1 MDFTQFTG
9 TGLPARKDGWSGALK
24 IKFLDHLA
32 TKGTVRAACA
42 AAGMSAEG
50 AYRLRRRDAL
60 FARGWAA
67 ALVLAREAGSDE
79 LACRALDGV
88 EEEIWYRGEMV
99 GTRRKYDTRLLLA
112 HLARL
117 DRQVEQSP
125 GEDDAARFQEL
136 LAALAEGDRPCTSGD
151 DPLPPSREDFIAK
164 ARELAWGEAYR
175 APIDRPCGADDCDSD
190 EWGEE
195 DEEIG
200 RDGYYRDDTLEQR
213 DDAAWAAGEEA
224 ATEAAARW
232 DEWFARG
239 SAAVATAC
247 AETASPRRLRG
258 SASLLSTVSTLST
271 SGLAGGPLA

>member
-1 MDFTQFTG
+1 MDFTAFTG
-9 TGLPARKDGWSGALK
+9 TAHPARKDGWSGALK

-32 TKGTVRAACA
+32 TKGTVRGACA
-42 AAGMSAEG
+42 AAGMSAEA

-117 DRQVEQSP
+117 DRLVEQSP
-125 GEDDAARFQEL
+125 GEGDAARFQEL
-136 LAALAEGDRPCTSGD
+136 LAALAEGESSLASPD
-151 DPLPPSREDFIAK
+151 DPLPPSREDFISK
-164 ARELAWGEAYR
+164 ARERAWSEAYR
-175 APIDRPCGADDCDSD
+175 TPIEQPD
-190 EWGEE
+190 GEGE
-195 DEEIG
+195 FDEEER
-200 RDGYYRDDTLEQR
+200 RDGYYPEDTLEQR
-213 DDAAWAAGEEA
+213 EDAAWAAGEEA
-224 ATEAAARW
+224 ATEAGARW

-239 SAAVATAC
+239 SAAVAAAC
-247 AETASPRRLRG
+247 AEAASPRRLRG

-271 SGLAGGPLA
+271 SGLGLSAQRQAV